1 MGKRDNRIAY
11 VNPIAVA
18 RSRGP
23 AASSGPSIQDYLNRP
38 RPTWEEVK
46 EQLEKKKK
54 GSRTLAE
61 FEEKMNDDESYGS
74 KRMRKSESSADTDTD
89 IDVPLKKKRS
99 SEEKDRTTDES
110 YGSKRMRKSESS
122 ADTDT
127 DIDVPLKKKRSSEEK
142 DRTTDKSK
150 KKKKHKKHGRKKKK
164 KVSGSR
170 LRVTCEVGCARI
182 KLQ

>member
-1 MGKRDNRIAY
+1 AY

-61 FEEKMNDDESYGS
+61 FEEKMNDTWRKELQENREKLLGGS
-74 KRMRKSESSADTDTD
+74 EGSS
-89 IDVPLKKKRS
+89 KNK
-99 SEEKDRTTDES
+99 E
-110 YGSKRMRKSESS
+110 
-122 ADTDT
+122 
-127 DIDVPLKKKRSSEEK
+127 
-142 DRTTDKSK
+142 
-150 KKKKHKKHGRKKKK
+150 
-164 KVSGSR
+164 VSITAG
-170 LRVTCEVGCARI
+170 
-182 KLQ
+182 

>member
-54 GSRTLAE
+54 GSRALAE
-61 FEEKMNDDESYGS
+61 FEEKMND
-74 KRMRKSESSADTDTD
+74 KWRKE
-89 IDVPLKKKRS
+89 LKKNRDELLGGNEGS
-99 SEEKDRTTDES
+99 SKTKEK
-110 YGSKRMRKSESS
+110 KAKVMKKSNRVRNVFQKYSWNSTVTFWFQSPVTSIKTFENLITS
-122 ADTDT
+122 A
-127 DIDVPLKKKRSSEEK
+127 
-142 DRTTDKSK
+142 
-150 KKKKHKKHGRKKKK
+150 KHKT
-164 KVSGSR
+164 
-170 LRVTCEVGCARI
+170 L
-182 KLQ
+182 LF